1 MLAVVE
7 FRSMQRSNWLQ
18 PAVMVGYTFDSN
30 DGVANDGSSNSTPPL
45 VVVHSEMNNYGIL

>member
-18 PAVMVGYTFDSN
+18 PAVMVGYTFDSK